1 MKDMMSG
8 KNPRQEGRD
17 IGQSGN
23 KTKTSI
29 HKRNFVCITYEYI
42 RNRKCG

>member
-8 KNPRQEGRD
+8 KNPSLDVGDMDKVERRR
-17 IGQSGN
+17 
-23 KTKTSI
+23 KHL

-42 RNRKCG
+42 RKCG